1 MVSPIFMPLS
11 AQYRL
16 SSALRSA
23 SIWNVVMTLR
33 TVSPSPRPV
42 LSCTSMF
49 ERRSHLF
56 RYRHAHRHPAGS
68 LRDGGPFHGAAFG
81 PGGPFENPL
90 GERADD
96 DGGDDHTDGSP
107 KARDEVRLRMVGPE
121 PGDQREDQRQ
131 AGGKGGEL
139 VEHEG
144 ERADGMRDQS
154 HRQRDDDEQGDEAGG
169 DDGDAQIYRE
179 HIESEHDRPSFSLLF
194 RFFGHVGVV
203 DGDAR
208 RLEQHGGLAH
218 GGGMPLHGRLGPD
231 PVGQVVGQVGDA

>member
-1 MVSPIFMPLS
+1 
-11 AQYRL
+11 
-16 SSALRSA
+16 
-23 SIWNVVMTLR
+23 
-33 TVSPSPRPV
+33 
-42 LSCTSMF
+42 
-49 ERRSHLF
+49 
-56 RYRHAHRHPAGS
+56 
-68 LRDGGPFHGAAFG
+68 
-81 PGGPFENPL
+81 
-90 GERADD
+90 
-96 DGGDDHTDGSP
+96 
-107 KARDEVRLRMVGPE
+107 MVGPE

-169 DDGDAQIYRE
+169 DDGDA
-179 HIESEHDRPSFSLLF
+179 
-194 RFFGHVGVV
+194 
-203 DGDAR
+203 R

>member
-1 MVSPIFMPLS
+1 MRIVTRPAPCAMVARFM
-11 AQYRL
+11 AR
-16 SSALRSA
+16 
-23 SIWNVVMTLR
+23 
-33 TVSPSPRPV
+33 
-42 LSCTSMF
+42 
-49 ERRSHLF
+49 
-56 RYRHAHRHPAGS
+56 
-68 LRDGGPFHGAAFG
+68 AFG

-218 GGGMPLHGRLGPD
+218 GGRHAASRTPRP
-231 PVGQVVGQVGDA
+231 